1 MSKVKVNVKSNYS
14 VKKMNKVM
22 RMRSENFEPT
32 NYEVFKVTGPNGFKK
47 FFVSRKDATEY
58 INQAVI
64 VFIQQVIIQQY
75 NVLAGEELFRFIGIG
90 EAKG

>member
-22 RMRSENFEPT
+22 RMRSEGFEPT

-58 INQAVI
+58 IKKHTDTKVSNVADLFKEI
-64 VFIQQVIIQQY
+64 KRIQNIKLPIKT
-75 NVLAGEELFRFIGIG
+75 I
-90 EAKG
+90 

>member
-22 RMRSENFEPT
+22 RMRSEGFEPT

-58 INQAVI
+58 IKKHTNTKVS
-64 VFIQQVIIQQY
+64 
-75 NVLAGEELFRFIGIG
+75 NVADLFKEIKRINDI
-90 EAKG
+90 KLPIKTI

>member
-22 RMRSENFEPT
+22 RMRSEKFVPT
-32 NYEVFKVTGPNGFKK
+32 NYEVFKVSGPNGFKK

-58 INQAVI
+58 IKKHTNTKVS
-64 VFIQQVIIQQY
+64 
-75 NVLAGEELFRFIGIG
+75 NVADLFKEIKRINDI
-90 EAKG
+90 KLPIKTI

>member
-58 INQAVI
+58 IKKHTDTKVS
-64 VFIQQVIIQQY
+64 
-75 NVLAGEELFRFIGIG
+75 NVADLFKEIKRINDMKLPI
-90 EAKG
+90 KTL

>member
-1 MSKVKVNVKSNYS
+1 MSKSKVNVKSNYS

-22 RMRSENFEPT
+22 RMKTEGFKPT

-58 INQAVI
+58 VKKMVNTKVE
-64 VFIQQVIIQQY
+64 
-75 NVLAGEELFRFIGIG
+75 NVADFFSEIKRLQNMKTPIKTI
-90 EAKG
+90 

>member
-22 RMRSENFEPT
+22 RMRSEGFEPT

-47 FFVSRKDATEY
+47 FFVSRKDASEY
-58 INQAVI
+58 VKKHTNTKVSNVADLFKEIKRINDI
-64 VFIQQVIIQQY
+64 KLPIKTI
-75 NVLAGEELFRFIGIG
+75 
-90 EAKG
+90 